1 MNSRTA
7 VLAVLVGTGLLV
19 SGCSF
24 SREWDRARRTPVPA
38 DDISGAWIGTWQ
50 NSNNDHT
57 DQLKAVITQ
66 VSDTEYRARFKAWW
80 HGILSGTF
88 SATLRGRWEGNEFV
102 FSGTEKVMAWEFTQ
116 QGRADSAYF
125 ISEYSSADYRGN
137 FTMHRPEPASPP
149 SSDSR

>member
-1 MNSRTA
+1 M
-7 VLAVLVGTGLLV
+7 LVGACLMV

-24 SREWDRARRTPVPA
+24 SREWDRARRASVPA
-38 DDISGAWIGTWQ
+38 DDITGAWIGTWQ

-57 DQLKAVITQ
+57 DQLKAVITR

-88 SATLRGRWEGNEFV
+88 DATLQGRWEGNEYV
-102 FSGTEKVMAWEFTQ
+102 FSGTEKVMGWEFTQ
-116 QGRADSAYF
+116 QGRADASRF
-125 ISEYSSADYRGN
+125 VSEYSSDDYRGS
-137 FTMHRPEPASPP
+137 FTMHRPESATPS